1 MVGDVS
7 RNGDNG
13 QQTPQDNLPDTSPVD
28 RLIQTTRRWLR
39 STWVTTGAGLTI
51 GLLLTTLVAV
61 ALADLALTLWPSMRL
76 VGMLLIVIPT
86 SVALIVGVIRP
97 LFRGLNRVLVAR
109 RIEREI
115 PGIHNRLVS
124 CVDFTDNDAGEF
136 HSMAFHRRLVNE
148 AVERIRDFRLQKV
161 IDMVSLRRSGIF
173 SAVGLIAI
181 LLTFTVFSNRLSTAV
196 ARIFQPFAD
205 IPPASGVLYDVLLD
219 DQQQPGDYETLRGER
234 VDFRVVLRQ
243 GEVDPPGGDDPLRLE
258 VHTVDEDGAPKQL
271 RYEFGKLQDKKTSFQ
286 LTGMQESF
294 TYRVYGGGT
303 WTKEMKVTMLDRPRI
318 VGLQTVLHYPEY
330 MNIREPRYGAPQTV
344 DVTGPKESTVEI
356 LLDVEGDPTEG
367 EIQLLQMQ
375 TKTVD
380 VLNRPPRKWFG
391 DQMPSGAAADGKWE
405 FDEKLIGAKGHTDAA
420 NKAVHAHG
428 FHGAPIGFEVLPG
441 ESLFA
446 DVYLVPDQVPE
457 TIMLKWHDGQGW
469 EHRAY
474 WGADKI
480 QEGKPETPSRFHAG
494 DLPRTGKLVRLEVPA
509 KSLDLEG
516 KRLHGVSFALF
527 GGKCVWGETGTLPA
541 AQKQVQQLTATES
554 VLLQRVKQ
562 TAEKQQSSET
572 RPASA
577 QKWRGQFSLMREG
590 FYRVV
595 LRNKLKD
602 PNQQMQEGKL
612 TPIYDQP
619 PQVAI
624 ERPGTDLLLS
634 TPVKVPIYI
643 SAFDDFGID
652 VINISVQHGENASFQ
667 GRTVKK
673 YKKPQRSDTTVV
685 TLDLAEEQLKVGD
698 TLRYRVEVRDRRDQT
713 ASTRD
718 YSIRLADDNQAAD
731 RQFAE
736 FEKKTDTFQEKLVK
750 LIAEQNKVQETVEK
764 LTEKYKPVSEK
775 LEQAKAE
782 AVEKLAKADPAK
794 PIDPQTLKPE
804 DVAKATELDADT
816 TKALAE
822 LRSELGEVAKLENQ
836 NLQLGKQVASEL
848 AELSKQ
854 APNQQMLPPEVA
866 QQLDAVQ
873 KAFQQMAVQPLDDLN
888 SLMQKGTQAANKDPQ
903 LAQVQDQGKDLQQN
917 LQDLKQRMDA
927 LAKAQTESQNDIDKA
942 LADLRKDLTRQ
953 NAQMTANELADLK
966 NFLEAM
972 RKDLK
977 NLQGVQEELLSDNA
991 QNLSDRLFEKLKEE
1005 QEQLDKQS
1013 EQELAEARD
1022 VLDSEQ
1028 LRRLRD
1034 QPRFPNRPYD
1044 PERGEYL
1051 VPPKEQDT
1059 AEPEGE
1065 DDKKDGKKQED
1076 GKQEPQDA
1084 DAEDEDPP
1092 LFMPALGG
1100 EIPKLDPRFK
1110 DKIRKLAEAAKRQNK
1125 PDSGEQDPR
1134 QELRNR
1140 QASRVEE
1147 LDLAEQALNS
1157 DQKSLEQ
1164 MLEQLQ
1170 AAAADPQQAE
1180 QLGKMMKSMSMQQA
1194 QAMLERMRQM
1204 QAQAQQQQN
1213 QQQNQQANQ
1222 TPPPTD
1228 NPQGLLKPT
1237 ENTTEAILV
1246 ELDDL
1251 DINTRTVIMKLQPK
1265 VREEL
1270 LQGLREEGPEG
1281 YRRFIR
1287 DYFRRLTKVN
1297 ATPQK

>member
-1 MVGDVS
+1 
-7 RNGDNG
+7 
-13 QQTPQDNLPDTSPVD
+13 
-28 RLIQTTRRWLR
+28 
-39 STWVTTGAGLTI
+39 
-51 GLLLTTLVAV
+51 
-61 ALADLALTLWPSMRL
+61 
-76 VGMLLIVIPT
+76 
-86 SVALIVGVIRP
+86 
-97 LFRGLNRVLVAR
+97 LFRRLNRVLVAR
-109 RIEREI
+109 RIEKEI

-124 CVDFTDNDAGEF
+124 CVDFTDNDAGDF
-136 HSMAFHRRLVNE
+136 HSKAFHRRLVTE
-148 AVERIRDFRLQKV
+148 AVERIRDFRLQNV
-161 IDMVSLRRSGIF
+161 IDLVSLRRSGVF
-173 SAVGLIAI
+173 SAVGLVAI

-205 IPPASGVLYDVLLD
+205 IPPASGVLYDVLLG
-219 DQQQPGDYETLRGER
+219 DQRQAGDYETLRGEP
-234 VDFRVVLRQ
+234 VDFNVVLRQ
-243 GEVDPPGGDDPLRLE
+243 GEVDPPGGEDPLRLE
-258 VHTVDEDGAPKQL
+258 VHTQDEDGAPKRL
-271 RYEFGKLQDKKTSFQ
+271 RYEFGKLLDKRTSFQ
-286 LTGMQESF
+286 LTGMQTSF

-303 WTKEMKVTMLDRPRI
+303 WTKEMQVTMLDRPRI
-318 VGLQTVLHYPEY
+318 VGLQTILHYPKY
-330 MNIREPRYGAPQTV
+330 MRIKEPRYGPPQTV

-356 LLDVEGDPTEG
+356 VVDVEGDASEG

-375 TKTVD
+375 TKTVA
-380 VLNRPPRKWFG
+380 VLNRPARNWFS
-391 DQMPSGAAADGKWE
+391 DQMPSGAAADGTWE
-405 FDEKLIGAKGHTDAA
+405 FDEELIGGKAHTDAT

-428 FHGAPIGFEVLPG
+428 FHNAPVGFEVLPG

-446 DVYLVPDQVPE
+446 DVYLVADQAPE

-480 QEGKPETPSRFHAG
+480 QEGKPDTPSRFHAG
-494 DLPRTGKLVRLEVPA
+494 DLPRAGKLVRLEVPA
-509 KSLDLEG
+509 AALDLEG
-516 KRLHGVSFALF
+516 KRLHGISFALF
-527 GGKCVWGETGTLPA
+527 GGKCVWGATGTLPA
-541 AQKQVQQLTATES
+541 AQKQVRQLTPTES
-554 VLLQRVKQ
+554 VLLHPVIAATDQQQPDAPVPSKSQ
-562 TAEKQQSSET
+562 TWKGRFPLERQ
-572 RPASA
+572 
-577 QKWRGQFSLMREG
+577 GY
-590 FYRVV
+590 YRVV
-595 LRNKLKD
+595 LRNKLQD
-602 PNQQMQEGKL
+602 ANQQMQEGKL

-652 VINISVQHGENASFQ
+652 IINISVQHGENASFQ
-667 GRTVKK
+667 GRPVKQ
-673 YKKPQRSDTTVV
+673 YKIPQRSDTTVV
-685 TLDLAEEQLKVGD
+685 TLDLAAEKLKVGD
-698 TLRYRVEVRDRRDQT
+698 TLRYRVEVRDCRDQS
-713 ASTRD
+713 AATRD
-718 YSIRLADDNQAAD
+718 YSIRLADDSKAAD

-736 FEKKTDTFQEKLVK
+736 FEKKTDTFQEKLLK
-750 LIAEQNKVQETVEK
+750 LIGEQDKVQDAVEK
-764 LTEKYKPVSEK
+764 LAKKYKPVSEK
-775 LEQAKAE
+775 LEQAKTE
-782 AVEKLAKADPAK
+782 AIDKLSHADPAK
-794 PIDPQTLKPE
+794 PIDPAALKPE
-804 DVAKATELDADT
+804 DVAKATELDKET
-816 TKALAE
+816 TQALAE
-822 LRSELGEVAKLENQ
+822 LRTELAEVAKMENQ
-836 NLQLGKQVASEL
+836 NLQLGQQVASEL

-866 QQLDAVQ
+866 SQLDAVQ
-873 KAFQQMAVQPLDDLN
+873 KAFEQMAVQPLQDLN

-903 LAQVQDQGKDLQQN
+903 LAQVQDQGEKLQQN
-917 LQDLKQRMDA
+917 LDDLKQRMDA

-942 LADLRKDLTRQ
+942 LADLRQDLTRQ
-953 NAQMTANELADLK
+953 NAQMKANELSDLK

-1005 QEQLDKQS
+1005 QELLD
-1013 EQELAEARD
+1013 EQAEEELTQARD

-1044 PERGEYL
+1044 PERDEYL

-1076 GKQEPQDA
+1076 GKQEQEDA
-1084 DAEDEDPP
+1084 DEDDDDPP

-1100 EIPKLDPRFK
+1100 AIPKLDPRFK
-1110 DKIRKLAEAAKRQNK
+1110 EKIRELEQAQADQKK
-1125 PDSGEQDPR
+1125 PEKGEQDSR
-1134 QELRNR
+1134 QEMRSR

-1147 LDLAEQALNS
+1147 LDLAEQALKS
-1157 DQKSLEQ
+1157 DQQSLEQ

-1170 AAAADPQQAE
+1170 AAAADPEQAQ

-1222 TPPPTD
+1222 PPTPAET
-1228 NPQGLLKPT
+1228 PQGLLTPT
-1237 ENTTEAILV
+1237 DNSTEAILV

-1251 DINTRTVIMKLQPK
+1251 DLNTRTVIMKMQPN

-1287 DYFRRLTKVN
+1287 DYFRRLTKVK